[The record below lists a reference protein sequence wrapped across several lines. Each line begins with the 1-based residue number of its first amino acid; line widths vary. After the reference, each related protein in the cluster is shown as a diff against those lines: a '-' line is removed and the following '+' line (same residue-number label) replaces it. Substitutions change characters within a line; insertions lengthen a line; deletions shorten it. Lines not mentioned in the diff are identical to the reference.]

1 MFHQQIHLP
10 EKHSDYLSLW
20 QSLCGKYRI
29 IRCPDDLQYIVQR
42 YRNAK
47 KGWEG
52 KSFHVD
58 WKSISL
64 IHGDKE
70 VFKTLTQPI

>member
-10 EKHSDYLSLW
+10 EQHQNYPSLW
-20 QSLCGKYRI
+20 QSLNGKYRI

-42 YRNAK
+42 HRNAK
-47 KGWEG
+47 KGWEV

-58 WKSISL
+58 WNSISL
-64 IHGDKE
+64 IHGNKE
-70 VFKTLTQPI
+70 AFRTLIQPI